1 MIPSTGHERRKPAP
15 PRAGS
20 SRNKKVVDGH
30 MARKRFGQNFLN
42 DDRVIQQIV
51 SSFQPSRDQNV
62 VEIGPGLGA
71 LTKFLLPALGRLQV
85 VELDR
90 DLAARLP
97 VTLAGMGELIVHSGD
112 ALNFDFNQL
121 AQVPGAC
128 DLRVIGNL
136 PYNISTPLIF
146 HLLAQAGVIRD
157 MHFMLQ
163 KEVVDRICAE
173 PGSNDY
179 GRLSVMVQYRCLP
192 EWLFDVPPEAF
203 TPPPKVTSAIIRL
216 TPYATPPVPCK
227 DERLLGEVVT
237 SAFGMRRKT
246 LRNALKRYPEEILLS
261 TGVNLSSRPE
271 TLSVADYVTITNALV
286 DAAL

>member
-1 MIPSTGHERRKPAP
+1 MTLSTGHERTKRVQ
-15 PRAGS
+15 RDSNGRS
-20 SRNKKVVDGH
+20 QKVVEGH
-30 MARKRFGQNFLN
+30 MARKRFGQNFLS
-42 DDRVIQQIV
+42 DERIIQQIV
-51 SSFQPSRDQNV
+51 TCFHPDNTQNV

-71 LTKFLLPALGRLQV
+71 LTRFLLPAIGRLQV

-97 VTLAGMGELIVHSGD
+97 VKLAGLGELIVHTGD
-112 ALNFDFNQL
+112 ALKFDFNQL
-121 AQVPGAC
+121 VSTVGHA

-146 HLLAQAGVIRD
+146 HLLAQAGTIRD

-179 GRLSVMVQYRCLP
+179 GRLSVMVQYRCQP

-216 TPYATPPVPCK
+216 TPYATPPIPCK

-246 LRNALKRYPEEILLS
+246 LRNALKRYPEDILLS
-261 TGVNLSSRPE
+261 TGVNLGSRPE

-286 DAAL
+286 DAAS